1 MDKILV
7 STISAHDQ
15 SLRYLWFTDDT
26 EVGRSRNS
34 PNPGLKREE
43 ALRCDEENGPEVR
56 RLQLPIPFLCPFCGL
71 LCEIMDKSLHSKMRI
86 HSNIRDKYALCAGPM
101 LKLSMVAQL
110 KYAVQEMGRS
120 REVKIAGSYL
130 LQNLVV

>member
-56 RLQLPIPFLCPFCGL
+56 RLQLLIPFLCPFCGL
-71 LCEIMDKSLHSKMRI
+71 LCEGLKPGQSNGFRKSLSEEVT
-86 HSNIRDKYALCAGPM
+86 L
-101 LKLSMVAQL
+101 QL
-110 KYAVQEMGRS
+110 K
-120 REVKIAGSYL
+120 
-130 LQNLVV
+130 